1 MHFHHNNL
9 VTAMG
14 WQWARQHM
22 CGDYVQEVP
31 GAWKITLVGLFGG
44 LFGSLVD
51 SVLGATLQFSG
62 YSEERD
68 KVVNYPG
75 PGVHKISGRHI
86 LTNNQ
91 VNAVSA
97 SITAA
102 ATALLCVVLFA

>member
-1 MHFHHNNL
+1 MQ
-9 VTAMG
+9 VVAG
-14 WQWARQHM
+14 
-22 CGDYVQEVP
+22 P
-31 GAWKITLVGLFGG
+31 WKIVLVGLFGG
-44 LFGSLVD
+44 LFGSAVD

-75 PGVHKISGRHI
+75 RGVHKICGRHI

-91 VNAVSA
+91 VNVVSA

-102 ATALLCVVLFA
+102 VTAFLCLILF